1 MSAMATKQ
9 KREKDASAGGVVTKQ
24 KQPKIKAKRQSDAGY
39 GSGEWDVD
47 SYRTEYESEE
57 HWDLRRSFML
67 AHKDNFDEDRLVC
80 LAQTFVNME
89 FMGCKYPSETMH
101 QVAEMSKEIA
111 EEFRRKRA
119 LRLKRT
125 FVSAS
130 DAAEQRAKGR
140 RGSAANQPRAADSPR
155 DSSNRFNRERLC
167 FGGGEPIDLFQGL
180 RFGPLILYLA
190 GGRSCLRN
198 SCTVNNIKYE
208 ERASLEHPPTDTTK
222 YAEILVN
229 DEVIAS
235 GQGENLKVAKMAAF
249 KQALLLLQ
257 SHCYSIKLNATRETI
272 KVEKSKNGVN
282 INVTKKS
289 ADSIG
294 DPKLDAS
301 NKGYH
306 MMRMMGWTGGGLGR
320 QKQGREEPVGYLLK
334 SNRNGLG
341 SINPQG
347 NLGDYRKLIENY
359 VNSDDMRDMQF
370 EPTFSK
376 EERAAFHQ
384 MASRLGLR
392 SSSYGT
398 GESRRLLITK
408 KVSYS
413 IILTEILCRR
423 NPKFCERYFVQVPM
437 QKAHLF
443 PGHVAG
449 LELENICE

>member
-1 MSAMATKQ
+1 VGVVATKM
-9 KREKDASAGGVVTKQ
+9 
-24 KQPKIKAKRQSDAGY
+24 KQPKIKAKRLKDAGY
-39 GSGEWDVD
+39 SSGDWDID

-80 LAQTFVNME
+80 LAQTFINME

-101 QVAEMSKEIA
+101 LVAEMSKEIA
-111 EEFRRKRA
+111 EEFRKKRA

-140 RGSAANQPRAADSPR
+140 RGAAKNQQRAADSPK

-167 FGGGEPIDLFQGL
+167 FGVGEPIDLFQGL
-180 RFGPLILYLA
+180 HFGPLILYLA

-198 SCTVNNIKYE
+198 SCIVNNITYE
-208 ERASLEHPPTDTTK
+208 ERSSLEHPSTDTTK

-229 DEVIAS
+229 EEVVAS
-235 GQGENLKVAKMAAF
+235 GEGENLKVAKMAAF
-249 KQALLLLQ
+249 QQALLLLQ

-282 INVTKKS
+282 INVTKES
-289 ADSIG
+289 ADSLG

-301 NKGYH
+301 NKGYR

-347 NLGDYRKLIENY
+347 KLGDYLKLIKNY
-359 VNSDDMRDMQF
+359 KNSDDMRDMQF

-398 GESRRLLITK
+398 GETRRLMITK

-413 IILTEILCRR
+413 TILKEVLCRR
-423 NPKFCERYFVQVPM
+423 NPKFCERYFVQVPIH
-437 QKAHLF
+437 KAHLF

-449 LELENICE
+449 LELEGICE

>member
-1 MSAMATKQ
+1 MSATSKRQKIENAGANINPKQ
-9 KREKDASAGGVVTKQ
+9 KKV
-24 KQPKIKAKRQSDAGY
+24 KAKAQEDGGY
-39 GSGEWDVD
+39 GSGEFSLDWDVD

-67 AHKDNFDEDRLVC
+67 AHKERFEEDRLVC

-89 FMGCKYPSETMH
+89 FMGCKYPSETMRL
-101 QVAEMSKEIA
+101 VAEMSKEIA
-111 EEFRRKRA
+111 EEFRRKREQ
-119 LRLKRT
+119 RLKRT

-140 RGSAANQPRAADSPR
+140 RAAAAPAADPAK
-155 DSSNRFNRERLC
+155 DSSNRFTRERLC

-180 RFGPLILYLA
+180 RFGHLILYLA

-198 SCTVNNIKYE
+198 SCTAVNMKYE
-208 ERASLEHPPTDTTK
+208 ERASQDQPVSDTTK
-222 YAEILVN
+222 YAEVLLN
-229 DEVIAS
+229 DAVISS
-235 GQGENLKVAKMAAF
+235 GQGENLKAAKLAAF

-282 INVTKKS
+282 INVTKES
-289 ADSIG
+289 ADSLG

-301 NKGYH
+301 NKGYR
-306 MMRMMGWTGGGLGR
+306 MMRLMGWAGGGLGR
-320 QKQGREEPVGYLLK
+320 LKQGREEPVGYLLK

-347 NLGDYRKLIENY
+347 NLADYRKLIENY
-359 VNSDDMRDMQF
+359 VKSDDMRDMQF

-376 EERAAFHQ
+376 EERASFHQ
-384 MASRLGLR
+384 MASRFGLK

-398 GESRRLLITK
+398 GETRRLLITK

-413 IILTEILCRR
+413 RILTEVLCGR

-449 LELENICE
+449 LELENMCE

>member
-1 MSAMATKQ
+1 
-9 KREKDASAGGVVTKQ
+9 AGGGVTKP

-67 AHKDNFDEDRLVC
+67 AHKDNFDEERLVC

-89 FMGCKYPSETMH
+89 FLGCKYPSETMH

-111 EEFRRKRA
+111 EDFRRKRA

-140 RGSAANQPRAADSPR
+140 RGAAANQPRAADSPK
-155 DSSNRFNRERLC
+155 DSSNRFTRERLC
-167 FGGGEPIDLFQGL
+167 FGGGEPIDLYQGL

-198 SCTVNNIKYE
+198 SCTTFNIKYE
-208 ERASLEHPPTDTTK
+208 ERASQEQPPSDTTK
-222 YAEILVN
+222 YAEVLLN

-249 KQALLLLQ
+249 KQALLLIQ

-282 INVTKKS
+282 INVTKES
-289 ADSIG
+289 ADSLG
-294 DPKLDAS
+294 DRKLDAS

-334 SNRNGLG
+334 SNRTGLG
-341 SINPQG
+341 SINLQG
-347 NLGDYRKLIENY
+347 SLAEYRKLIENY

-392 SSSYGT
+392 SNSYGT

-413 IILTEILCRR
+413 TILTEVLCRR
-423 NPKFCERYFVQVPM
+423 NHKFCERYFVQVPM